1 MGDGP
6 FQASAISSDLDLRP
20 DPHKAAHGFVEPAR
34 TMKKA
39 GYDQALADTQDQWSI
54 DES

>member
-6 FQASAISSDLDLRP
+6 FQANAISSDLDLRT
-20 DPHKAAHGFVEPAR
+20 DPQKAAHGFVEPSR
-34 TMKKA
+34 TMSKA
-39 GYDQALADTQDQWSI
+39 DYDQALADTQDQWSM